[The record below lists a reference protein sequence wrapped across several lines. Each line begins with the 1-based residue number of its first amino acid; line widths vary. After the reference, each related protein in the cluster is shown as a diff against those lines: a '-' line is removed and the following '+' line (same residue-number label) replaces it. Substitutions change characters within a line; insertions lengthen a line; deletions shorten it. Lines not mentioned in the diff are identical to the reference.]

1 MHTGSSGA
9 GDGNALL
16 DEILERIKGGE
27 EPDVERLA
35 REHPERAEEIR
46 RLLTVVQ
53 FVRSAVESSDPSAA
67 LDARVQLGR
76 KRPVLGDFRIER
88 EIARGGMGVVYEAVQ
103 QSLGR
108 RVALKVLLPGVT
120 FHEEALERFGR
131 EARAAGGLH
140 HGNIVPV
147 YAVGEADGV
156 PYYAMQFIDGRTLSA
171 IVKERRAANEA
182 ADQEYCR
189 CVVEW
194 GRQAAS
200 AIAYAHGRGVIH
212 RDIKPSNMLLD
223 EDDNVWVT
231 DFGLARQDTNMTITL
246 SGDVLGTVRYMSP
259 EQARGGSGAVD
270 ERTDVYSLGV
280 SLYEMLTLRPPF
292 EGPDR
297 ESTLKQVLF
306 DDPRRMRQ
314 LDANIPRALETI
326 VHKALDKEPARRYA
340 SAALLAE
347 DLRRF
352 LNDEPLLAKPLG
364 LWGQLRRLIVRHRA
378 AAVFVLVVFGLL
390 TVFGAVATIQAF
402 RIREERNKAVVAAQ
416 KETAARRLAESA
428 RNQAEEVNTFLQN
441 MLSAA
446 DPEAAG
452 YDVTVKEV
460 VEWAARDIEE
470 GMSDEPE
477 IEAAVRYTIGRVYQS
492 MGRYDESENHLRESL
507 RLRREL
513 QGTPPVQ
520 LLATL
525 NELASTLFLAGRT
538 SEAEELFR
546 EALRIGE
553 LHPDADD
560 GFGRATALNGLAVAL
575 LAQTGRET
583 EAESFY
589 LEALEIN
596 RARGERTSTPD
607 ILDNIGKLLIER
619 GDFDRAEELLNE
631 ALEMRRRMQSPD
643 HPALGNSLNNLAH
656 LRRQRGDY
664 EAAERL
670 QREALKIYRE
680 RYGEQHPL
688 VATCLNNLAMTL
700 SEKGDYDGAEPY
712 AREALRLWRERLGEH
727 PNVAT
732 GINNLGLI
740 TLQQGDH
747 ARAEPLFREAL
758 ALRRKLL
765 GDEHQDVAVA
775 LNNLAS
781 ALDGQEKYDEAE
793 PMYREALARF
803 RRLLGDDHPQLGMF
817 LNNLGHLLYVKG
829 DYAGAEQVN
838 LEAIA
843 IFRKR
848 LGDRHPVLAS
858 GLNTY
863 GQVLAALENYPAA
876 ESSLLE
882 ALDIR
887 KERLPAG
894 HTDITTTLRT
904 LADLYEKWGKP
915 DKAAEYR
922 ALLDTDPP
930 DTASAEP

>member
-9 GDGNALL
+9 GDALL
-16 DEILERIKGGE
+16 DQILERIKNGE

-35 REHPERAEEIR
+35 REHPARAEDIR

-53 FVRSAVESSDPSAA
+53 FVRSAAKSCDPSAE
-67 LDARVQLGR
+67 LDARVQLSR

-120 FHEEALERFGR
+120 FQEEALERFGR

-147 YAVGEADGV
+147 YAVGEADGM

-171 IVKERRAANEA
+171 IVKERRSANEA
-182 ADQEYCR
+182 TDQEYCR
-189 CVVEW
+189 RVVEW

-200 AIAYAHGRGVIH
+200 ALSYAHGRGVIH

-223 EDDNVWVT
+223 EDNNVWVT

-259 EQARGGSGAVD
+259 EQARGGSAVVD

-306 DDPRRMRQ
+306 DEPRRMRQ
-314 LDANIPRALETI
+314 LDAAIPKALETI
-326 VHKALDKEPARRYA
+326 VHKALDKEPAQRYA

-347 DLRRF
+347 DLRRY

-390 TVFGAVATIQAF
+390 TVFGAVATYQAF
-402 RIREERNKAVVAAQ
+402 RIREERNRAVVAAQ
-416 KETAARRLAESA
+416 KETSARRSAESA
-428 RNQAEEVNTFLQN
+428 RDQAEGINTFLQN
-441 MLSAA
+441 MLLAA
-446 DPEAAG
+446 DPETAG

-460 VEWAARDIEE
+460 VEWAARDVEE
-470 GMSDEPE
+470 SMSDDPE
-477 IEAAVRYTIGRVYQS
+477 IDAAIRHTIGRVFQT
-492 MGRYDESENHLRESL
+492 MGRYDESEHHLRESL

-513 QGTPPVQ
+513 QDTPIVQ

-525 NELASTLFLAGRT
+525 NELASTLVLAGST

-553 LHPDADD
+553 QHPDADD
-560 GFGRATALNGLAVAL
+560 GFGRATALNGLANAL
-575 LAQTGRET
+575 LAQTGREA
-583 EAESFY
+583 EAESCY
-589 LEALEIN
+589 REALEIN

-607 ILDNIGKLLIER
+607 VLDNMGNLLVAR
-619 GDFDRAEELLNE
+619 GDFGGGEELLNE
-631 ALEMRRRMQSPD
+631 ALEMRRRIQSPD
-643 HPALGNSLNNLAH
+643 HPALANSLNNLAH
-656 LRRQRGDY
+656 LHWQRGDY
-664 EAAERL
+664 EEAERL
-670 QREALKIYRE
+670 QREALEIYRE
-680 RYGEQHPL
+680 RYGERHPL
-688 VATCLNNLAMTL
+688 VAVLLNNLAMSL
-700 SEKGDYDGAEPY
+700 SEQGDYDGAEPY
-712 AREALRLWRERLGEH
+712 ARQALHLWRDRLGEH
-727 PNVAT
+727 PKVAT

-740 TLQQGDH
+740 TLQKGDH
-747 ARAEPLFREAL
+747 AGAEPLFREAL

-765 GDEHQDVAVA
+765 GNEHQDVAVA

-793 PMYREALARF
+793 PMYREALALF
-803 RRLLGDDHPQLGMF
+803 RRMLGDDHPQLGMI
-817 LNNLGHLLYVKG
+817 LNNLGHLLHAKG
-829 DYAGAEQVN
+829 DYAGAEQVDR
-838 LEAIA
+838 EAVA

-858 GLNTY
+858 GLNNH
-863 GQVLAALENYPAA
+863 GRALAALEKYSAA
-876 ESSLLE
+876 ESTLLE

-894 HTDITTTLRT
+894 HTDITTSFRT

-922 ALLDTDPP
+922 VLLDVDQP